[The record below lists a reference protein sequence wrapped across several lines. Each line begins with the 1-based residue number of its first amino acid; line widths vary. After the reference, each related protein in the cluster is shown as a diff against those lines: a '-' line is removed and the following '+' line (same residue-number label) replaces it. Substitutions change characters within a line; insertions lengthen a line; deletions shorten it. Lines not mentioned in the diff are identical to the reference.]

1 MINDMEKKN
10 MRIIDLSMPLYTGM
24 DVFPGDPDVK
34 IDVIHTHANNG
45 WELRKLNFGSHTG
58 THVDAFSHMHPGMT
72 TIDEIPL
79 ERFFGKAKVVN
90 LLEEWPRGIGLFF
103 VEEVGIEHL
112 ERMLNVKPS
121 FVGGEITEELER
133 ELLRQEIITYTNLVN
148 LERIPSNTVFTFY
161 GFPLNIQEGD
171 GSPVRALAILE
182 NEEY

>member
-10 MRIIDLSMPLYTGM
+10 MKIIDLSMPLYTGM

-34 IDVIHTHANNG
+34 INIIHTHENNG

-79 ERFFGKAKVVN
+79 ENFFGKAQVVKRID
-90 LLEEWPRGIGLFF
+90 EWPNEIGLFF
-103 VEEVGIEHL
+103 TEEIGAEYL
-112 ERMLNVKPS
+112 DKLLNVRPR

-133 ELLRQEIITYTNLVN
+133 QLLKHEIITYTNLVN
-148 LERIPSNTVFTFY
+148 LERIPFDTQFIFY
-161 GFPLNIQEGD
+161 GFPLNIQGGD
-171 GSPVRALAILE
+171 GSPVRAVAVLE
-182 NEEY
+182 S